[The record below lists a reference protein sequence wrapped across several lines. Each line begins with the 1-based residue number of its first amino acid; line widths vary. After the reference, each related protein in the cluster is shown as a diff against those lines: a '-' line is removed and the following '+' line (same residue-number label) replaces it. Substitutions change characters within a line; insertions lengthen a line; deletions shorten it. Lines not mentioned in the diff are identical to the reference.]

1 MSGSVSSLWSRWLR
15 PVLFCG
21 DAERTHYRA
30 MAALTAAARVPGVL
44 AQLRAV
50 TRVADDRLAM
60 EVLGHRLP
68 NPVGLAAGF
77 DKDAR
82 WHHILSALGFG
93 FIEVGT
99 ITDLAQDGNPQPRL
113 FRLPADQALLNRL
126 GFNNAGAAVAR
137 QRLERQPPNVVL
149 GVNIG
154 KSKLT
159 PNELAGHSYLQS
171 FTALW
176 PSAHYITINVSS
188 PNTPG
193 LRALQ
198 DRQPLY
204 DLLQTLQAENQRLA
218 AAYQRGPKPV
228 LVKIAPDL
236 NDAQVDD
243 VVDLALELGL
253 SGIIATNTT
262 IRRDGL
268 RTPAAEVQ
276 KLGDGGISGRPV
288 HERSCQVVSRL
299 FRRSQ
304 GQLTIIG
311 VGGIFTAADAWR
323 MIGAGASLVQVYTGF
338 VYGGPLMVADV
349 NRGLLAE
356 LEKHGLP
363 HLSAWV
369 GQTAHS

>member
-1 MSGSVSSLWSRWLR
+1 MSGQLSALWSRWLR

-30 MAALTAAARVPGVL
+30 MAALSAAAKVPGML
-44 AQLRAV
+44 SRLNAL

-82 WHHILSALGFG
+82 WHQVLSALGFG

-99 ITDLAQDGNPQPRL
+99 ITDLPQDGNPKPRL
-113 FRLPADQALLNRL
+113 FRLPADHALLNRL

-137 QRLERQPPNVVL
+137 QRLEQQPPNVVL

-154 KSKLT
+154 KSKIT
-159 PNELAGHSYLQS
+159 PNELASHSYLQS

-176 PSAHYITINVSS
+176 PLAHYITINVSS

-198 DRQPLY
+198 DRQPLFE
-204 DLLQTLQAENQRLA
+204 LLQTLQAENRRLA
-218 AAYQRGPKPV
+218 TAFDRGPKPV

-236 NDAQVDD
+236 NDAQIED
-243 VVDLALELGL
+243 VVQLALELEL
-253 SGIIATNTT
+253 AGIIATNTT

-276 KLGDGGISGRPV
+276 KLGDGGISGRPI
-288 HERSCQVVSRL
+288 HSRSCQVIERL
-299 FRRSQ
+299 YRRSE
-304 GQLTIIG
+304 GRLTLIG
-311 VGGIFTAADAWR
+311 VGGIFTGEDAWQ

-349 NRGLLAE
+349 NRGLLTL
-356 LEKHGLP
+356 LEQHGLA
-363 HLSAWV
+363 HLSDWV
-369 GQTAHS
+369 GQATRP